1 MWIRLTASDGHP
13 VSLNSKHLVALRDH
27 GDRTIVTHCNGEV
40 LVEESQTAILTA
52 LRLRGTHRTS
62 VANDG
67 LTSIQ

>member
-1 MWIRLTASDGHP
+1 
-13 VSLNSKHLVALRDH
+13 LNSKHLVALRDH

-40 LVEESQTAILTA
+40 LVEESQTAILAA

-62 VANDG
+62 EASNG

>member
-40 LVEESQTAILTA
+40 LVEESQTAILAA
-52 LRLRGTHRTS
+52 LRLRGTHGTS
-62 VANDG
+62 AASSG